1 MASPAWLSVRR
12 YSLPGVSRF
21 SPSRGASVLSE
32 PPEDV
37 CIDTGLP
44 KKAKGRPRTL
54 RVEQRKRLKNMART
68 NPKSIA
74 WEKAN
79 PRVPEIHLKHKQPCA
94 CHLCVQMSCLHCGPE
109 VPIVWTGI
117 GAFSHHVYARHR
129 TIHDAWYTE
138 RTLMGNVR
146 KGQSKFTKLRRAS
159 EEVLSLS
166 KKLRAAEE
174 LEKASA
180 VGMHAVPLDAIN
192 DLTRDQI
199 KKFLGAVNRLPGVSR
214 KLFMEA
220 VSKVDDGFKTKNDYR
235 KALELAKVV
244 TEEATSSGKYAVL
257 ERKVYFDP
265 RVSVEIIKLA
275 YALDRGY
282 SFIVHLLLLYGLKAL
297 SAGLRREGI
306 TPPSDVVS
314 IPSPADIVLVDQLRD
329 MAEKRRLRFD
339 DDAELIAYGEP
350 DGESLD
356 AAVRRLLSDFSSD
369 FEVEA
374 E

>member
-1 MASPAWLSVRR
+1 M
-12 YSLPGVSRF
+12 
-21 SPSRGASVLSE
+21 LSE
-32 PPEDV
+32 PSDDV
-37 CIDTGLP
+37 TLDTGA
-44 KKAKGRPRTL
+44 KKKKPGRPRML
-54 RVEQRKRLKNMART
+54 HAEQRKRLKNMSRI

-79 PRVPEIHLKHKQPCA
+79 PRIPEIHLKHQQPCA
-94 CHLCVQMSCLHCGPE
+94 CHLCRTLSCRLCGPSI
-109 VPIVWTGI
+109 PIIWTGV
-117 GAFSHHVYARHR
+117 GAYANHVYMTHR
-129 TIHDAWYTE
+129 PIHDLWYKE
-138 RTLMGNVR
+138 RTLLGNAR
-146 KGQSKFTKLRRAS
+146 KGQRYFTKLRQAS

-180 VGMHAVPLDAIN
+180 VGMHAIPLDAIN
-192 DLTRDQI
+192 DLSRDQI

-297 SAGLRREGI
+297 SSGLRREGI

-329 MAEKRRLRFD
+329 LAEKRRLRFD
-339 DDAELIAYGEP
+339 EDAELVAYGEV
-350 DGESLD
+350 DGDDLES
-356 AAVRRLLSDFSSD
+356 AVRRLLNDLSGA
-369 FEVEA
+369 FEVDKE
-374 E
+374 